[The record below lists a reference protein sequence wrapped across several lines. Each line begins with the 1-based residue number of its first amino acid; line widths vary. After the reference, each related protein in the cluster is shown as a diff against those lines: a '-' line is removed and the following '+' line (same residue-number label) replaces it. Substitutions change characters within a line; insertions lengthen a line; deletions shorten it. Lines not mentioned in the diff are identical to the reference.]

1 MVKAMRGNGKTA
13 VEGDCY
19 VDGVRFENYFA
30 RIVAHSNK
38 SMRKISVRLW
48 SLAAVLF
55 FAHSTFAAKLGDA
68 AAPLKV
74 ASWAKGTPVDLA
86 TLKGKAVVVVEF
98 WATWCPPCIKS
109 IPHLTELQK
118 KYQDVVFVGVSA
130 EDAATV
136 KKFAAKQGAL
146 MDYHV
151 AVDADGGT
159 SEGYMVAFAR
169 QYIPRAFIV
178 DKVGRVV
185 WHGSPLQGLD
195 AALNEV
201 LAGKVDL
208 AKNEKRIAAQ
218 DQLQEFLQLLNEG
231 KNSVALK
238 KMGQELDALE
248 RELGGITP
256 GEKFSAA
263 DYFKQLDFQNAA
275 NDFQRAVS
283 RDASPEQLAPLE
295 QKMRE
300 LAPADF
306 KVDALKENLK
316 LRKVLSAYYLAASG
330 ETSTNNLPALTQAV
344 AALKGGDNAEVLGQF
359 AWALLTQ
366 PEIKVRDLSLIMQLA
381 KTAVAA
387 DGEKSPML
395 LDVYAHALF
404 DAGQTA
410 EAIAQQKKA
419 LAVATDDTM
428 REEIA
433 GTLKKY
439 EAKAVVK

>member
-1 MVKAMRGNGKTA
+1 
-13 VEGDCY
+13 
-19 VDGVRFENYFA
+19 
-30 RIVAHSNK
+30 
-38 SMRKISVRLW
+38 
-48 SLAAVLF
+48 
-55 FAHSTFAAKLGDA
+55 
-68 AAPLKV
+68 
-74 ASWAKGTPVDLA
+74 
-86 TLKGKAVVVVEF
+86 
-98 WATWCPPCIKS
+98 
-109 IPHLTELQK
+109 
-118 KYQDVVFVGVSA
+118 
-130 EDAATV
+130 
-136 KKFAAKQGAL
+136 
-146 MDYHV
+146 
-151 AVDADGGT
+151 
-159 SEGYMVAFAR
+159 
-169 QYIPRAFIV
+169 
-178 DKVGRVV
+178 
-185 WHGSPLQGLD
+185 
-195 AALNEV
+195 
-201 LAGKVDL
+201 
-208 AKNEKRIAAQ
+208 
-218 DQLQEFLQLLNEG
+218 
-231 KNSVALK
+231 
-238 KMGQELDALE
+238 MGQELDALE